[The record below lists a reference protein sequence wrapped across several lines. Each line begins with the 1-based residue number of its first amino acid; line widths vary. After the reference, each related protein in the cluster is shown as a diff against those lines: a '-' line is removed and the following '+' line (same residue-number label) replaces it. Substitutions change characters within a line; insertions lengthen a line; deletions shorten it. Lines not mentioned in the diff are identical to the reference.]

1 MESWV
6 QTIGVAPVATAFVGL
21 CIVIL
26 FMARHILKQQDARI
40 EDQKACLKEVKDL
53 TVATNAALSA
63 ASQAMT
69 AAGAGMN
76 SAREAMQ
83 TATAVMERSVR

>member
-6 QTIGVAPVATAFVGL
+6 QSIGVAPVASAFVGL

-26 FMARHILKQQDARI
+26 FMARHIIKQQDARI
-40 EDQKACLKEVKDL
+40 EDQRACLKEIKDL
-53 TVATNAALSA
+53 TVATNSALSA

-83 TATAVMERSVR
+83 TATAVMERTGR

>member
-6 QTIGVAPVATAFVGL
+6 QSIGAAPIATAFVVL
-21 CIVIL
+21 CGVIL
-26 FMARHILKQQDARI
+26 LMARHIIKMQDGRI
-40 EDQKACLKEVKDL
+40 EDQRACLKEVRDL
-53 TVATNAALSA
+53 TVATNSALSA
-63 ASQAMT
+63 ASQAMA

-83 TATAVMERSVR
+83 VATAVMQRTGQ